1 MNLKNSFLF
10 IVALIFFSCNTVE
23 EKEEYLIDI
32 EQFNN
37 LSQKKNVKIIDFR
50 KKSEFDKGH
59 VKNAINIWRRDI
71 EDASYP
77 YGGMMAAKIQLETLF
92 SNLGI
97 TNNDLLL
104 VYDDKGLCDAARLW
118 WVLQYYNYKNVKLLN
133 GGLKTLESANVTM
146 TLEPTNYPKSSF
158 SLDNGIN
165 KSMFA
170 SKEQIEVAIKNYSS
184 IIDTRTTDEFL
195 GKYIKKGAFRAGRIP
210 NSKLI
215 DWANAIHYD
224 GDKKLKST
232 DLLQQIYGNKSYNIN
247 DTLFVYCHSGVRSA
261 HTTFVLTQILG
272 FKNVLNYDGS
282 WTEWSYHKDAP
293 IELDSIKT
301 N

>member
-10 IVALIFFSCNTVE
+10 ILTLIFFSCNTIE

-32 EQFNN
+32 EQFTS

-50 KKSEFDKGH
+50 KKSEFDKEH

-71 EDASYP
+71 EDTSYP
-77 YGGMMAAKIQLETLF
+77 YGGMMATKKQIETLF

-97 TNNDLLL
+97 SNNDILL

-118 WVLQYYNYKNVKLLN
+118 WVLQYYNFKNVKLLN

-146 TLEPTNYPKSSF
+146 TSEPTNFPKSNF

-170 SKEQIEVAIKNYSS
+170 SKEQIEIAVKNNLN

-195 GKYIKKGAFRAGRIP
+195 GKYIKKGAFKAGRIP

-215 DWANAIHYD
+215 DWANTIDYD
-224 GDKKLKST
+224 GNMKLKSPK
-232 DLLQQIYGNKSYNIN
+232 LLQQIYSNKSYNIN

-282 WTEWSYHKDAP
+282 WIEWSYHKDAP